1 MWVGAW
7 KSRDD
12 QPFGLTRVKK
22 MKILGVIFGVAAVQR
37 DNWEPKLSK
46 LDKMLSMWKLRSL
59 SMVDNSLIINILG
72 VSKLL
77 YLG

>member
-1 MWVGAW
+1 
-7 KSRDD
+7 
-12 QPFGLTRVKK
+12 

-77 YLG
+77 YLGWVLVTPKWVLDRYKSLIWNFL

>member
-7 KSRDD
+7 KSCDD

-22 MKILGVIFGVAAVQR
+22 KKILGVIFGDTEVQR

-46 LDKMLSMWKLRSL
+46 LDKMLSMWKSRSL
-59 SMVDNSLIINILG
+59 SMVGNSLIINRTTL
-72 VSKLL
+72 
-77 YLG
+77 